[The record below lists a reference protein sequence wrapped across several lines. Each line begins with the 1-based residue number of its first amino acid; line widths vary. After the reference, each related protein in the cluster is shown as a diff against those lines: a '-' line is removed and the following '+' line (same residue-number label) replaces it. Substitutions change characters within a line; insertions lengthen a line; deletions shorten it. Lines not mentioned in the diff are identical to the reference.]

1 MHGERMQHTRRR
13 RTKLVKEGSVI
24 NTLIVRAPVTH
35 ALLALSNDF
44 VELEG
49 IKSHTTPLVATRLT
63 SHRK

>member
-35 ALLALSNDF
+35 ALLALSNDL

-49 IKSHTTPLVATRLT
+49 IKSDTTPLVATHLT